1 MNVQQQANRA
11 TLGAAASQ
19 RIRPRSTRRARRKN
33 INRKEPSAAK
43 AATKRIGISPAK
55 TQRAQRKRNDIY
67 PNLAFFAPWREE
79 YPNPRFSCIG
89 KFAQA
94 AKIFKHSSAKDTK
107 DVGVG
112 FKPALVRGLRDLLRK
127 YAGWRA
133 WVSFS
138 TTPRFRH
145 SSMECWNP
153 GRHGCLRTH
162 PAHLDAGH
170 PCRHDEALHFHA
182 LGASVSS

>member
-19 RIRPRSTRRARRKN
+19 RIRPRSTRRSRRKN

-94 AKIFKHSSAKDTK
+94 AKIFKHSSAKDRK
-107 DVGVG
+107 DVGAG
-112 FKPALVRGLRDLLRK
+112 FKPPWFVAFAISFENTRG
-127 YAGWRA
+127 GG
-133 WVSFS
+133 
-138 TTPRFRH
+138 PR
-145 SSMECWNP
+145 
-153 GRHGCLRTH
+153 
-162 PAHLDAGH
+162 
-170 PCRHDEALHFHA
+170 
-182 LGASVSS
+182 SVSVRLLDSVIPAWSAGIHL